1 VFGAVK
7 ESIMEFL
14 TPILQHEVIVA
25 LAVVGVVAATVGSYI
40 LGRGGRDGHA
50 GGRGGGRGGS
60 RVGSRVG
67 RFILRSGYAC
77 TCGSIVIFI
86 VAGFVGT

>member
-25 LAVVGVVAATVGSYI
+25 LAVVGVVAATAGSYI

-50 GGRGGGRGGS
+50 GGRGGGRI
-60 RVGSRVG
+60 GSRVG

>member
-1 VFGAVK
+1 
-7 ESIMEFL
+7 MEFL

-25 LAVVGVVAATVGSYI
+25 LAVVGVVAATAGSYI
-40 LGRGGRDGHA
+40 LGRGG
-50 GGRGGGRGGS
+50 
-60 RVGSRVG
+60 RVG

>member
-1 VFGAVK
+1 
-7 ESIMEFL
+7 MEFL
-14 TPILQHEVIVA
+14 TPILHHEVIVA
-25 LAVVGVVAATVGSYI
+25 LAVVGVVAASLGSYI
-40 LGRGGRDGHA
+40 LGRGGRDG
-50 GGRGGGRGGS
+50 
-60 RVGSRVG
+60 RVGGRVG

>member
-1 VFGAVK
+1 
-7 ESIMEFL
+7 MEFL

-25 LAVVGVVAATVGSYI
+25 LAVVGVVAATAGSYI
-40 LGRGGRDGHA
+40 LGRGGRDGRASGPA
-50 GGRGGGRGGS
+50 GG
-60 RVGSRVG
+60 RVG

>member
-1 VFGAVK
+1 VAGAVK
-7 ESIMEFL
+7 ESSMEFL

-25 LAVVGVVAATVGSYI
+25 LAVVGVVAATLGSYI
-40 LGRGGRDGHA
+40 LSRGGRDDGVGGRASGRA
-50 GGRGGGRGGS
+50 GG
-60 RVGSRVG
+60 RVG